1 MDRVKLST
9 GTYWEEHVG
18 YSRAV
23 KVGNMIFISGTTAVE
38 NNEVVGV
45 GDVYEQTVFIIKK
58 IEKVLIELDSKLEDV
73 VRIRI
78 YLTDI
83 SLWKEAAKAFSEK
96 FKDIKPVQT
105 LIEIKGLVDPEM
117 LVEIEADAVI

>member
-18 YSRAV
+18 YSRAI

>member
-23 KVGNMIFISGTTAVE
+23 KAGNMIFVSGTTAVE
-38 NNEVVGV
+38 NNEVVGA

-58 IEKVLIELDSKLEDV
+58 IDKVLIELDSKLEDI

-83 SLWKEAAKAFSEK
+83 SSWKEAAKAFSEI
-96 FKDIKPVQT
+96 FKDIKPAQT
-105 LIEIKGLVDPEM
+105 LIEIKGLVDPKM

>member
-1 MDRVKLST
+1 MERVKLST

-38 NNEVVGV
+38 NDKIIGA
-45 GDVYEQTVFIIKK
+45 GDIYEQTVFIIKK
-58 IEKVLIELDSKLEDV
+58 IEKALIKLDSKLEDV

-83 SLWKEAAKAFSEK
+83 SLWKGAANAYSEF
-96 FKDIKPVQT
+96 FKTIKPAQT

-117 LVEIEADAVI
+117 LVEIEVDAII

>member
-1 MDRVKLST
+1 MDRVNLST

-23 KVGNMIFISGTTAVE
+23 KVGNMIFVSGTTAVE

-45 GDVYEQTVFIIKK
+45 GDVYEQTIFIIKK
-58 IEKVLIELDSKLEDV
+58 IEKVLIELGSKLEDV

-83 SLWKEAAKAFSEK
+83 SSWKEAAKAFSEN
-96 FKDIKPVQT
+96 FKDIKPAQT
-105 LIEIKGLVDPEM
+105 LIEIKGLVDTEM